1 MPRKVDL
8 SMFSTFDRIKEL
20 ARNRGISIAKLE
32 ENLNF
37 SKNSIY
43 AIKRNQPSAERL
55 QEIADYFDVST
66 DYLLGRTDNPAIAGA
81 TAKDAEDETP
91 QYRAIQR
98 KAKSLSTRDQERLL
112 QLMDITFEDVLN
124 GGGDDDHDF

>member
-1 MPRKVDL
+1 MFETFEIVKNLAKKQGL
-8 SMFSTFDRIKEL
+8 SLNQLEE
-20 ARNRGISIAKLE
+20 KLE
-32 ENLNF
+32 YSRNTLYGLK
-37 SKNSIY
+37 SSIP
-43 AIKRNQPSAERL
+43 KSDRL
-55 QEIADYFDVST
+55 QEIADYFGVST

-112 QLMDITFEDVLN
+112 QLMDITFQDVLN